1 MPHLRHFHDGA
12 RDGVS
17 CCLMPLPFDSQS
29 LSTDYNRPSN
39 LLRIAHPNS
48 HVQIQL
54 LISSCRHAAKFE
66 AFSGNKVLRHEH
78 QHSRS
83 CALIPVSFRILRQE
97 RITPLC
103 SSFHLEP
110 ILASLQTSRTTHQRC
125 FDSEFC
131 KSFASTLISKFIVFY
146 HLTISASSAK
156 DGCV

>member
-1 MPHLRHFHDGA
+1 
-12 RDGVS
+12 
-17 CCLMPLPFDSQS
+17 MPLPFDSQS

-97 RITPLC
+97 RITP
-103 SSFHLEP
+103 
-110 ILASLQTSRTTHQRC
+110 SLQLLSSRT
-125 FDSEFC
+125 E
-131 KSFASTLISKFIVFY
+131 LG
-146 HLTISASSAK
+146 LSANLSYNTSALL
-156 DGCV
+156 